1 MNVVLFGLGTRCV
14 GTGHRSS
21 ACRVQPPILASW
33 RSKTQMRNG
42 HDPRGFNM
50 SASWKL
56 ILIIAAI
63 PVLGLVIAL
72 IASRLPNR
80 RPDE

>member
-1 MNVVLFGLGTRCV
+1 
-14 GTGHRSS
+14 
-21 ACRVQPPILASW
+21 
-33 RSKTQMRNG
+33 
-42 HDPRGFNM
+42 M